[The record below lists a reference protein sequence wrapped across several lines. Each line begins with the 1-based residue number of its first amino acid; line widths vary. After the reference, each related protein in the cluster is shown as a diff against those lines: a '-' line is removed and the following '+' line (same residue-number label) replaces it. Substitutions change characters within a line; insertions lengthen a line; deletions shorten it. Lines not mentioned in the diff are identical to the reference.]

1 MYLTNV
7 KRDDGDMNLEIK
19 LRYDMLL
26 LPITLLVKQ
35 LVKKVE
41 TSNLKTNWRF
51 IFWNYQRKK

>member
-7 KRDDGDMNLEIK
+7 KRDDGDIDLEIK
-19 LRYDMLL
+19 LRYEMLL

-41 TSNLKTNWRF
+41 TSNLKMS
-51 IFWNYQRKK
+51 